1 VAKFTVFQADERP
14 PTIPKPDHPVDPQIL
29 TVREGVPILFPGCD
43 GTAVRV
49 VHPTNPNAQSRNHG
63 VTMVYLPPHTSLP
76 SGSHETEETYAILT
90 GTGRMS
96 FEAFERDVGP
106 GDFVYLPPWC
116 VHGLENTGTE
126 VLTLLVTTS
135 PPNP

>member
-1 VAKFTVFQADERP
+1 MSKFTVFRADERP

-29 TVREGVPILFPGCD
+29 TVREGVPILFPGCE

-49 VHPTNPNAQSRNHG
+49 VHPTNPNAQSRSHG
-63 VTMVYLPPHTSLP
+63 VTIVYLPPFTSLP
-76 SGSHETEETYAILT
+76 TGSHETEETYAILT
-90 GTGRMS
+90 GRGRMT
-96 FEAFERDVGP
+96 FETFERDVSA

-116 VHGLENTGTE
+116 VHGFENTGTE
-126 VLTLLVTTS
+126 LVTLLVTTA